1 MKLRIA
7 VIDDEESIRETF
19 KMYLEDQGHYVF
31 TAPEPVLCDVYN
43 GHDCKGDYPCC
54 DLMLID
60 YKMPKMTGVEFI
72 QSMKSR
78 GCKGLSSTKVLMSGD
93 TGAINKEI
101 AMQLGCQVIQ
111 KPLTFPMLDEITLNI
126 KERLSPERKLAD
138 MSSKLRRFQ
147 RVSDGFEDS

>member
-1 MKLRIA
+1 MKLLIV
-7 VIDDEESIRETF
+7 VIDDEESIRETL
-19 KMYLEDQGHYVF
+19 KMYLEDQGHDVF

-43 GHDCKGDYPCC
+43 GHDCKLDYPCC

-60 YKMPKMTGVEFI
+60 YKMPKMTGVDFI

-78 GCKGLSSTKVLMSGD
+78 GCKRLSATKVLMSGD
-93 TGAINKEI
+93 TSAINKEI

-111 KPLTFPMLDEITLNI
+111 KPLTFRMLDEITLKV

-138 MSSKLRRFQ
+138 LSSKLQDFQ
-147 RVSDGFEDS
+147 RISDGFEDS